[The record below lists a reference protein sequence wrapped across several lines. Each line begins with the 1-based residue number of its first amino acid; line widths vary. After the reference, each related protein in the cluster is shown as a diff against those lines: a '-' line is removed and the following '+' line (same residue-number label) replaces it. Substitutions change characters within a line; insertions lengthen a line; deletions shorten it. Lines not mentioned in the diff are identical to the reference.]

1 VGGGVPRAHPF
12 FGKFFLASTFFIAI
26 FFPYL
31 HVVIVGMEWD
41 MLIQRLELMVVC
53 EKKSTYVDD
62 NKVILDMHQLMKGD
76 FVKMKKPPI
85 MISKMMKNECQ
96 YCQRSNHSK
105 EKCFWNPN
113 NLDKKLKEK

>member
-1 VGGGVPRAHPF
+1 VHPF
-12 FGKFFLASTFFIAI
+12 FGKSFPTSTFFIAI

-62 NKVILDMHQLMKGD
+62 NKVILDMHPLMKED
-76 FVKMKKPPI
+76 
-85 MISKMMKNECQ
+85 
-96 YCQRSNHSK
+96 
-105 EKCFWNPN
+105 
-113 NLDKKLKEK
+113 

>member
-1 VGGGVPRAHPF
+1 
-12 FGKFFLASTFFIAI
+12 
-26 FFPYL
+26 
-31 HVVIVGMEWD
+31 
-41 MLIQRLELMVVC
+41 MVVC

-76 FVKMKKPPI
+76 FFKMEKPPI
-85 MISKMMKNECQ
+85 MISKMMENECQ

-113 NLDKKLKEK
+113 NLDNKLKEK